1 MKRANIFFT
10 GFFIVLSLAVQSQD
24 TRWNWSLQYSF
35 TNNNPIFTFDNALL
49 QEEFN
54 GSSTSH
60 FGNTLA
66 VQSGY
71 VFNEKLTF
79 RCGLGYRSM
88 SYKND
93 SINVEKVTL
102 IESTTRGI
110 EIPLTVDYQLTD
122 KGWILGL
129 GGLYYVGLKDLLS
142 YQLLNNNQRQSHTAN
157 SELKGVG
164 YQLSLSKVFMPDE
177 KHILSMGIVGQH
189 YPNVLNDAE
198 SQMGY
203 LNIGLRLGL
212 IFQ

>member
-24 TRWNWSLQYSF
+24 KRWNWSLQYSF
-35 TNNNPIFTFDNALL
+35 SNNKPLFTSDNTLL

-54 GSSTSH
+54 SSSTSH
-60 FGNTLA
+60 FGNAFTVLG
-66 VQSGY
+66 GY
-71 VFNEKLTF
+71 VINEKLTI
-79 RCGLGYRSM
+79 RCGVAYKSM

-93 SINVEKVTL
+93 SIGVEKVTL

-110 EIPLTVDYQLTD
+110 EIPVTVDYQMTD
-122 KGWILGL
+122 HGWVVGM
-129 GGLYYVGLKDLLS
+129 GGLYYMGLRDQVS
-142 YQLLNNNQRQSHTAN
+142 YQLLNNNQRQSYTGN

-164 YQLSLSKVFMPDE
+164 YQLSLSKAFKPDD
-177 KHILSMGIVGQH
+177 KHVLSMGIVGQH
-189 YPNVLNDAE
+189 YPNVLNGANG
-198 SQMGY
+198 QLGY